1 MSNSDEKSLSE
12 PPRKRESTPK
22 LNRDQL
28 RNVKDLM
35 EKIQLMIIEQS
46 NNDPKLLF
54 ALRRKVWKELN
65 YWERGKPM
73 VRRRLK
79 VKKYLD
85 QQGLCAN
92 PACKAKLETNG
103 RNAELDRFVADRG
116 YTDENTRLIC
126 HKCHRLSQEDS
137 RFTG

>member
-1 MSNSDEKSLSE
+1 MSNSNGKSSSE
-12 PPRKRESTPK
+12 VSRKRESTPK
-22 LNRDQL
+22 LNQNQL
-28 RNVKDLM
+28 RSVKDLV
-35 EKIQLMIIEQS
+35 EKVRLMIIEQS
-46 NNDPKLLF
+46 NGDPKLLF
-54 ALRRKVWKELN
+54 AIRRKVWKELN

-79 VKKYLD
+79 AKKYLD
-85 QQGLCAN
+85 QHGLCAN
-92 PACKAKLETNG
+92 PACKARLEPNG